1 VHHAADMQVQKSLR
15 SAEKRLKIG
24 EEYEKDAIYD
34 AYRLGLDFPKTTNFG
49 YGVK

>member
-1 VHHAADMQVQKSLR
+1 MHHAADMQVQKSLR

-34 AYRLGLDFPKTTNFG
+34 AYRLGLDALLSAA
-49 YGVK
+49 